1 MKRTASWRTAGERP
15 ERASREN
22 ETEPR
27 KRRSAPSVAEIPR
40 RHAAQGA
47 PDPTRRVQAARLAK
61 GPFLRTSKAGYVREM
76 ALFRAHFGFFVTCG
90 LVAGCTSILGHFDV
104 GEASDAGADIPD
116 ADIPDAAG
124 NDGRT
129 ADAAN
134 GTKLVVTVE
143 GEGLGRVTAPGPSGI
158 RCGAFCNASCEASF
172 AEPTLDLELSA
183 SPVGESVFAGW
194 SGGGCDG
201 PLPTCRVRG
210 AGSVNVTA
218 RFAVR
223 RSPSYTLAV
232 GTRGTTAGRVN
243 FGNNFKCDPPE
254 CIGTFNAGSIIQL
267 TASPPTDFLR
277 WEGPSC
283 SGARTPCEVTMN
295 KPSAVCAIFK

>member
-1 MKRTASWRTAGERP
+1 
-15 ERASREN
+15 
-22 ETEPR
+22 
-27 KRRSAPSVAEIPR
+27 
-40 RHAAQGA
+40 
-47 PDPTRRVQAARLAK
+47 
-61 GPFLRTSKAGYVREM
+61 M
-76 ALFRAHFGFFVTCG
+76 AVFRAHFGFFVTCG

-104 GEASDAGADIPD
+104 GEASDAG

-172 AEPTLDLELSA
+172 AEPTLDLVLSA
-183 SPVGESVFAGW
+183 STVGESVFAGW

-201 PLPTCRVRG
+201 LLSTCRVRG
-210 AGSVNVTA
+210 TGSVNVTA

-223 RSPSYTLAV
+223 GSTSYTLAV
-232 GTRGTTAGRVN
+232 GTRGTGGRVN
-243 FGNNFKCDPPE
+243 FGNNFQCNPPE
-254 CIGTFNAGSIIQL
+254 CIGTFDAGSIVKL
-267 TASPPTDFLR
+267 TPSPAADFLR

-283 SGARTPCEVTMN
+283 SGARTSCELTMN
-295 KPSAVCAIFK
+295 RPSAVCAIFK